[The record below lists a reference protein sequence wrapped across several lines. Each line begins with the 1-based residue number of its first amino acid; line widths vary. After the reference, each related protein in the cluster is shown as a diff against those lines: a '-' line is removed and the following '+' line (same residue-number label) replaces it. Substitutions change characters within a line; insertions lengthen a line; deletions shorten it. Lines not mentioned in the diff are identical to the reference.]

1 MTKKL
6 ILLFTIPLLPVSLA
20 VGQTPIQRAEEVIV
34 QAEDRVADSDE
45 VLNSDLAQPGES
57 EDQVVDLIDFGDE
70 GTGGGGQSLIQAD
83 ETITI
88 DFPDEEIRSV
98 LRNVADL
105 YELNL
110 VIPDTLVGRTSVKL
124 REVTWEQVFNVVLAP
139 VGYTH
144 IKDENIIKIV
154 SREEL
159 AMEPTDTR
167 VFLINFARAED
178 ILKTIEPMV
187 SPEIG
192 GRVQVD
198 IRSNALVI
206 TERPSRMEKIQEVI
220 DRLDKPTD
228 QIMIESKFIE
238 ASDRDISNIG
248 VNWASLSGYGLQ
260 ASPFTRTDTNG
271 YNRSS
276 SVDNTNGFNNSTTGT
291 ASNGTSL
298 LNSAVV
304 DNLTGLPTSNR
315 STTTTN
321 ILNDVATENIG
332 TATGLSGV
340 TNGTNFDSITTN
352 VLSADQF
359 QVVLSALESDTDVK
373 LVSNPTVVTLNNS
386 QATINIGED
395 YPIPKFTYN
404 EERGTFEI
412 SDIEYKS
419 IGINLNVTPQ
429 VNSAGFINLDIEP
442 EVSARAGTVPL
453 GGASGTEV
461 PIISTRKTKTKITIK
476 DGYTLAIGGLV
487 ESTDTKETSKV
498 PFLGDIPGLG
508 RLFRSNS
515 NNLVTRNLIIFITA
529 KTLNPDGSSYEE
541 VVDAR
546 LLHDMDIRAEDI
558 PGYEMSSRE
567 RELLEAV
574 EQYRNQISDTE
585 HQMQLQAQLGDLKS
599 LEARREKEREAAE
612 ISGEVDDRPFILQRR

>member
-1 MTKKL
+1 MTNKL
-6 ILLFTIPLLPVSLA
+6 ILLFTIPLLPASLA
-20 VGQTPIQRAEEVIV
+20 VGQSAIQRAEEVII
-34 QAEDRVADSDE
+34 QAEDRVEDSDE
-45 VLNSDLAQPGES
+45 VLNSDLAQTES
-57 EDQVVDLIDFGDE
+57 SGDQVVDLIDFGDE
-70 GTGGGGQSLIQAD
+70 AGGGGSLLQTD
-83 ETITI
+83 ETVTI

-124 REVTWEQVFNVVLAP
+124 REVTWEQVFEVVLGP
-139 VGYTH
+139 VGYTYV
-144 IKDENIIKIV
+144 KDNNIIKVV

-159 AMEPTDTR
+159 ALEPTDTR

-178 ILKTIEPMV
+178 IHKTIEPLV

-198 IRSNALVI
+198 VRSNALVI
-206 TERPSRMEKIQEVI
+206 TERPSRMDKIQEII

-238 ASDRDISNIG
+238 ASDRNISNIG
-248 VNWASLSGYGLQ
+248 VNWSSLSGYGVQ
-260 ASPFTRTDTNG
+260 AGPFEQAETTG
-271 YNRSS
+271 YNRGNTSS
-276 SVDNTNGFNNSTTGT
+276 AQNGVENTSIRNTTNS
-291 ASNGTSL
+291 NSL
-298 LNSAVV
+298 LNQSVV

-315 STTTTN
+315 STSTTN
-321 ILNDVATENIG
+321 IGNEAVGEGVSTDSVLAGMTAGNSFDRMAT
-332 TATGLSGV
+332 SV
-340 TNGTNFDSITTN
+340 F
-352 VLSADQF
+352 SADQF
-359 QVVLSALESDTDVK
+359 QVVLSALKTDTDIK

-386 QATINIGED
+386 EATINIGED

-461 PIISTRKTKTKITIK
+461 PIISTRKTKTQITIK
-476 DGYTLAIGGLV
+476 DGYTLAIGGLI
-487 ESTDTKETSKV
+487 ESTDTVDSTKV
-498 PFLGDIPGLG
+498 PLLGDIPGLG
-508 RLFRSNS
+508 RLFKSDS
-515 NNLVTRNLIIFITA
+515 KNLVQRNLIIFITA

-541 VVDAR
+541 VVDPR

-558 PGYEMSSRE
+558 PGYELSDRE

-574 EQYRNQISDTE
+574 EQYRNQVSDIE
-585 HQMQLQAQLGDLKS
+585 HQMELQAKLGNLKD
-599 LEARREKEREAAE
+599 LEARREKEREQSE
-612 ISGEVDDRPFILQRR
+612 ITGETDNRPFMLQRR

>member
-6 ILLFTIPLLPVSLA
+6 ILLFTIPLLPSSLA
-20 VGQTPIQRAEEVIV
+20 VGQSPIQRAEEVII

-45 VLNSDLAQPGES
+45 VLNSGLAQPGS
-57 EDQVVDLIDFGDE
+57 SGDQVVDLIDFGDE
-70 GTGGGGQSLIQAD
+70 GSGAGTLLQSD

-124 REVTWEQVFNVVLAP
+124 RDVTWEQVFEVVLAP
-139 VGYTH
+139 VGYTYV
-144 IKDENIIKIV
+144 KDTNIIKVV

-159 AMEPTDTR
+159 ALEPTDTR

-178 ILKTIEPMV
+178 IHKTIEPLV

-198 IRSNALVI
+198 VRSNALVI
-206 TERPSRMEKIQEVI
+206 TERPSRMDKIQEII

-238 ASDRDISNIG
+238 ASDRDLSNIG
-248 VNWASLSGYGLQ
+248 VNWASLSGYGVQ
-260 ASPFTRTDTNG
+260 AGPFSQTDTSGNNHSNNISGSNG
-271 YNRSS
+271 VN
-276 SVDNTNGFNNSTTGT
+276 NTNETNTT
-291 ASNGTSL
+291 NGTSL
-298 LNSAVV
+298 LNQAVV

-315 STTTTN
+315 STTSTN
-321 ILNDVATENIG
+321 IANEVLGESLSTNNL
-332 TATGLSGV
+332 LSGM
-340 TNGTNFDSITTN
+340 TAGNSFDRMSTS
-352 VLSADQF
+352 VYSADQF
-359 QVVLSALESDTDVK
+359 QVVLSALKTDTDVK
-373 LVSNPTVVTLNNS
+373 LVSNPTLVTLNNS
-386 QATINIGED
+386 EATINIGED

-429 VNSAGFINLDIEP
+429 VNSAGFINLDIQP

-461 PIISTRKTKTKITIK
+461 PIISTRKTSTHITIK
-476 DGYTLAIGGLV
+476 DGYTLAIGGLI
-487 ESTDTKETSKV
+487 ESTDTVETSKV
-498 PFLGDIPGLG
+498 PLLGDIPGLG
-508 RLFRSNS
+508 RLFRSESNS
-515 NNLVTRNLIIFITA
+515 LTQRNLIIFITA

-541 VVDAR
+541 VIDPR
-546 LLHDMDIRAEDI
+546 MLHNMDIRAEDI
-558 PGYEMSSRE
+558 PGYELSSRE
-567 RELLEAV
+567 RELLQAV
-574 EQYRNQISDTE
+574 EQYRNQVSDIE
-585 HQMQLQAQLGDLKS
+585 HQMKLQGQLGDLKD
-599 LEARREKEREAAE
+599 LEARREREREQSE
-612 ISGEVDDRPFILQRR
+612 VSGETDDRPFMLKRR

>member
-6 ILLFTIPLLPVSLA
+6 ILLFTIPLLPVSFA
-20 VGQTPIQRAEEVIV
+20 VGQTPIQRAEEVII

-45 VLNSDLAQPGES
+45 VLNSDLAQTES
-57 EDQVVDLIDFGDE
+57 SGDQVVDLIDFGDE
-70 GTGGGGQSLIQAD
+70 GSGGGGSLLQAD

-110 VIPDTLVGRTSVKL
+110 VIPDALVGRTSVKL
-124 REVTWEQVFNVVLAP
+124 REVTWEQVFEVALSP
-139 VGYTH
+139 VGYTYVR
-144 IKDENIIKIV
+144 DNNIIKVV

-178 ILKTIEPMV
+178 IHKTIEPLV

-198 IRSNALVI
+198 VRSNALVI
-206 TERPSRMEKIQEVI
+206 TERPSRMDKIQEII

-238 ASDRDISNIG
+238 ASERDVKNLG
-248 VNWASLSGYGLQ
+248 VNWASLNGYGVQ
-260 ASPFTRTDTNG
+260 AGPFSQNDTTG
-271 YNRSS
+271 YNRGNTAS
-276 SVDNTNGFNNSTTGT
+276 NTNGFDNTRTTNST
-291 ASNGTSL
+291 NGNSL
-298 LNSAVV
+298 VNQTVV
-304 DNLTGLPTSNR
+304 NNLTGLPVSNN
-315 STTTTN
+315 STNTTN
-321 ILNDVATENIG
+321 IANNVLTDGVNTSSVAN
-332 TATGLSGV
+332 GV
-340 TNGTNFDSITTN
+340 TNGSSFDRMTTS

-359 QVVLSALESDTDVK
+359 QVVMSALKTDTDIK
-373 LVSNPTVVTLNNS
+373 LVSNPTIVTLNNS
-386 QATINIGED
+386 EATINIGED

-429 VNSAGFINLDIEP
+429 VNSAGFINLDIQP
-442 EVSARAGTVPL
+442 EVSARAGTVTL

-461 PIISTRKTKTKITIK
+461 PIISTRKTNTKITLK
-476 DGYTLAIGGLV
+476 DGYTLAIGGLI
-487 ESTDTKETSKV
+487 ESTDTKIDTRV
-498 PFLGDIPGLG
+498 PLLGDIPGLG
-508 RLFRSNS
+508 RLFRSNAD
-515 NNLVTRNLIIFITA
+515 NLIQRNLIIFITA

-541 VVDAR
+541 VVDPR
-546 LLHDMDIRAEDI
+546 MLHKMDIRAEDI
-558 PGYEMSSRE
+558 PGYELSDRE

-574 EQYRNQISDTE
+574 EQYRNQVTDVE
-585 HQMQLQAQLGDLKS
+585 NQMQLQNQLGNLKD
-599 LEARREKEREAAE
+599 LEARREREREAAE
-612 ISGEVDDRPFILQRR
+612 ISGEADDRPFVLKRR

>member
-6 ILLFTIPLLPVSLA
+6 ILLFTIPLLPVSFA
-20 VGQTPIQRAEEVIV
+20 VGQTPIQRAEEVII

-45 VLNSDLAQPGES
+45 VLNSDLAQTES
-57 EDQVVDLIDFGDE
+57 SGDQVVDLIDFGDE
-70 GTGGGGQSLIQAD
+70 GSGGGGSLLQAD

-110 VIPDTLVGRTSVKL
+110 VIPDALVGRTSVKL
-124 REVTWEQVFNVVLAP
+124 REVTWEQVFEVALSP
-139 VGYTH
+139 VGYTYVR
-144 IKDENIIKIV
+144 DNNIIKVV

-178 ILKTIEPMV
+178 IHKTIEPLV

-198 IRSNALVI
+198 VRSNALVI
-206 TERPSRMEKIQEVI
+206 TERPSRMDKIQEII

-238 ASDRDISNIG
+238 ASERDVKNLG
-248 VNWASLSGYGLQ
+248 VNWASLNGYGVQ
-260 ASPFTRTDTNG
+260 AGPFSQNDTTG
-271 YNRSS
+271 YNRGNTAS
-276 SVDNTNGFNNSTTGT
+276 NTNGFDNTRSTNST
-291 ASNGTSL
+291 NGNSL
-298 LNSAVV
+298 VNQTVV
-304 DNLTGLPTSNR
+304 NNLTGLPVSNN
-315 STTTTN
+315 STNTTN
-321 ILNDVATENIG
+321 IANNVLTDGVNTSSVAN
-332 TATGLSGV
+332 GV
-340 TNGTNFDSITTN
+340 TNGSSFDRMTTS

-359 QVVLSALESDTDVK
+359 QVVMSALKTDTDIK
-373 LVSNPTVVTLNNS
+373 LVSNPTIVTLNNS
-386 QATINIGED
+386 EATINIGED

-429 VNSAGFINLDIEP
+429 VNSAGFINLDIQP
-442 EVSARAGTVPL
+442 EVSARAGTVTL

-461 PIISTRKTKTKITIK
+461 PIISTRKTNTKITLK
-476 DGYTLAIGGLV
+476 DGYTLAIGGLI
-487 ESTDTKETSKV
+487 ESTDTKIDTRV
-498 PFLGDIPGLG
+498 PLLGDIPGLG
-508 RLFRSNS
+508 RLFRSNAD
-515 NNLVTRNLIIFITA
+515 NLIQRNLIIFITA

-541 VVDAR
+541 VVDPR
-546 LLHDMDIRAEDI
+546 MLHKMDIRAEDI
-558 PGYEMSSRE
+558 PGYELSDRE

-574 EQYRNQISDTE
+574 EQYRNQVTDVE
-585 HQMQLQAQLGDLKS
+585 NQMQLQNQLGNLKD
-599 LEARREKEREAAE
+599 LEARREREREAAE
-612 ISGEVDDRPFILQRR
+612 ISGEADDRPFVLKRR

>member
-1 MTKKL
+1 M
-6 ILLFTIPLLPVSLA
+6 A
-20 VGQTPIQRAEEVIV
+20 VGQTPIQRAEEVII
-34 QAEDRVADSDE
+34 QAEDRVEDSDE
-45 VLNSDLAQPGES
+45 VLNSKPAQSGS
-57 EDQVVDLIDFGDE
+57 SGSQVVDLIDFGDGGSSG
-70 GTGGGGQSLIQAD
+70 GTSLLQAD

-88 DFPDEEIRSV
+88 DFPDEEIRAV

-124 REVTWEQVFNVVLAP
+124 REVTWEQVFSVVLSP
-139 VGYTH
+139 VGYTYM
-144 IKDENIIKIV
+144 KDENIIKVI

-159 AMEPTDTR
+159 AMEPTETR

-178 ILKTIEPMV
+178 IHKTIEPLV

-198 IRSNALVI
+198 VRSNALVI
-206 TERPSRMEKIQEVI
+206 TERPSRMDKIQDII

-238 ASDRDISNIG
+238 ASDRDLSNIG
-248 VNWASLSGYGLQ
+248 INWASLNGYGVQ
-260 ASPFTRTDTNG
+260 AGPFTQSNTSTYGRSNDFNASNG
-271 YNRSS
+271 VS
-276 SVDNTNGFNNSTTGT
+276 NTNSNT

-298 LNSAVV
+298 NNQTVI
-304 DNLTGLPTSNR
+304 DNLTGLPVNNR
-315 STTTTN
+315 STSTTN
-321 ILNDVATENIG
+321 IMNDVVSDGVT
-332 TATGLSGV
+332 TGSFLNGV
-340 TNGTNFDSITTN
+340 TNGGGFDRMTTS

-359 QVVLSALESDTDVK
+359 QVVLSALKTEADVK
-373 LVSNPTVVTLNNS
+373 LVSNPTVVTLNDS
-386 QATINIGED
+386 EATINIGED

-419 IGINLNVTPQ
+419 IGINLAVTPQ
-429 VNSAGFINLDIEP
+429 VNSAGFINLDIAP

-461 PIISTRKTKTKITIK
+461 PIISTRKTATKITIK
-476 DGYTLAIGGLV
+476 DGYTLAIGGLI
-487 ESTDTKETSKV
+487 ESTETKEISKV
-498 PFLGDIPGLG
+498 PVLGDIPGLG

-515 NNLVTRNLIIFITA
+515 DSLTQRNLIIFITA

-541 VVDAR
+541 VIDPR
-546 LLHDMDIRAEDI
+546 MLHDMDIRAEDI
-558 PGYEMSSRE
+558 PGYELSERE

-574 EQYRNQISDTE
+574 EQYRNQVTDIE
-585 HQMQLQAQLGDLKS
+585 NQMSLQKQLGDLKS
-599 LEARREKEREAAE
+599 LESRREKEREASE
-612 ISGEVDDRPFILQRR
+612 ITGEADSRPFILKRR

>member
-6 ILLFTIPLLPVSLA
+6 ILLFTIPLLPSSMA
-20 VGQTPIQRAEEVIV
+20 VGQSPIQRAEEVII

-45 VLNSDLAQPGES
+45 VLNSDLAQSES
-57 EDQVVDLIDFGDE
+57 TGDQVVDLIDFGDE
-70 GTGGGGQSLIQAD
+70 GGGAGTLLQSD

-124 REVTWEQVFNVVLAP
+124 REVTWEQVFEVVLAP
-139 VGYTH
+139 VGYTYV
-144 IKDENIIKIV
+144 KDTNIIKVV

-159 AMEPTDTR
+159 ALEPTDTR

-178 ILKTIEPMV
+178 IHKTIEPLV

-198 IRSNALVI
+198 VRSNALVI
-206 TERPSRMEKIQEVI
+206 TERPSRMDKIQEII

-238 ASDRDISNIG
+238 ASDRDLSNIG
-248 VNWASLSGYGLQ
+248 VNWASLSGYGVQ
-260 ASPFTRTDTNG
+260 AGPFSQTDTSGNNHSNNISGSNG
-271 YNRSS
+271 VN
-276 SVDNTNGFNNSTTGT
+276 NTNETNTT
-291 ASNGTSL
+291 NGTSL
-298 LNSAVV
+298 LNQAVV

-315 STTTTN
+315 STTSTN
-321 ILNDVATENIG
+321 IANEVLGESLSTNNL
-332 TATGLSGV
+332 LSGM
-340 TNGTNFDSITTN
+340 TAGNSFDRMSTS
-352 VLSADQF
+352 VYSADQF
-359 QVVLSALESDTDVK
+359 QVVLSALKTDTDVK
-373 LVSNPTVVTLNNS
+373 LVSNPTLVTLNNS
-386 QATINIGED
+386 EATINIGED

-429 VNSAGFINLDIEP
+429 VNSAGFINLDIQP

-461 PIISTRKTKTKITIK
+461 PIISTRKTSTHITIK
-476 DGYTLAIGGLV
+476 DGYTLAIGGLI
-487 ESTDTKETSKV
+487 ESTDTVETSKV
-498 PFLGDIPGLG
+498 PLLGDIPGLG
-508 RLFRSNS
+508 RLFSSESNS
-515 NNLVTRNLIIFITA
+515 LTQRNLIIFITA

-541 VVDAR
+541 VIDPR
-546 LLHDMDIRAEDI
+546 MLHDMDIRAEDI
-558 PGYEMSSRE
+558 PGYELSSRE
-567 RELLEAV
+567 RELLQAV
-574 EQYRNQISDTE
+574 EQYRNQVSDIE
-585 HQMQLQAQLGDLKS
+585 HQMELQGQLGDLKN
-599 LEARREKEREAAE
+599 LEARREREREQAE
-612 ISGEVDDRPFILQRR
+612 VSGETDDRPFMLKRR

>member
-1 MTKKL
+1 MTNKL
-6 ILLFTIPLLPVSLA
+6 ILLFIIPLLPTSLA
-20 VGQTPIQRAEEVIV
+20 VGQSPIQRAEEVII
-34 QAEDRVADSDE
+34 QAEDRVEDSDE
-45 VLNSDLAQPGES
+45 VLNPDLAQNES
-57 EDQVVDLIDFGDE
+57 SGDQVIDLIDFGDE
-70 GTGGGGQSLIQAD
+70 AGGGGSLLQTD
-83 ETITI
+83 ETVTI

-124 REVTWEQVFNVVLAP
+124 REVTWEQVFEVVLGP
-139 VGYTH
+139 VGYTYV
-144 IKDENIIKIV
+144 KDNNIIKVV

-159 AMEPTDTR
+159 ALEPTDTR

-178 ILKTIEPMV
+178 IQKTIEPLV

-198 IRSNALVI
+198 VRSNALVI
-206 TERPSRMEKIQEVI
+206 TERPSRMDKIQEII

-238 ASDRDISNIG
+238 ASDRDITNIG
-248 VNWASLSGYGLQ
+248 VNWSSLSGYGIQ
-260 ASPFTRTDTNG
+260 AGPFEQTESTG
-271 YNRSS
+271 YNRGNTSS
-276 SVDNTNGFNNSTTGT
+276 IQNGIDNTNIRTTT
-291 ASNGTSL
+291 NGNSL
-298 LNSAVV
+298 LNQSVV

-315 STTTTN
+315 STSATN
-321 ILNDVATENIG
+321 IANDVIGEGISTDSVLAGMTAGNSFDRMAT
-332 TATGLSGV
+332 SV
-340 TNGTNFDSITTN
+340 F
-352 VLSADQF
+352 SADQF
-359 QVVLSALESDTDVK
+359 QVVLSALKTETDIK

-386 QATINIGED
+386 EATINIGED

-419 IGINLNVTPQ
+419 IGINLAVTPQ

-453 GGASGTEV
+453 GGAAGTEV
-461 PIISTRKTKTKITIK
+461 PIISTRKTKTQITIK
-476 DGYTLAIGGLV
+476 DGYTLAIGGLI
-487 ESTDTKETSKV
+487 ESTDTIDSTKV
-498 PFLGDIPGLG
+498 PLLGDIPGLG
-508 RLFRSNS
+508 RLFRSDS
-515 NNLVTRNLIIFITA
+515 KNLVQRNLIIFITA

-541 VVDAR
+541 VIDPR

-558 PGYEMSSRE
+558 PGYELSDRE

-574 EQYRNQISDTE
+574 EQYRDQVSDIE
-585 HQMQLQAQLGDLKS
+585 HQMELQAKLGNLKD
-599 LEARREKEREAAE
+599 LEARREKEREQSE
-612 ISGEVDDRPFILQRR
+612 ITGETDNRPFMLQRR

>member
-6 ILLFTIPLLPVSLA
+6 ILLFTIPLLPGSFA
-20 VGQTPIQRAEEVIV
+20 VGQTPIQRAEEVII

-45 VLNSDLAQPGES
+45 VLNSDLAQTES
-57 EDQVVDLIDFGDE
+57 SGDQVVDLIDFGDE
-70 GTGGGGQSLIQAD
+70 GGEGGGSLLQAD

-124 REVTWEQVFNVVLAP
+124 REVTWEQVFEVVLSP
-139 VGYTH
+139 VGYTYMR
-144 IKDENIIKIV
+144 DNNIIKVV

-178 ILKTIEPMV
+178 IHKTIEPLV

-198 IRSNALVI
+198 VRSNALVI
-206 TERPSRMEKIQEVI
+206 TERPSRMDKIQEII

-238 ASDRDISNIG
+238 ASDRDIKNVGI
-248 VNWASLSGYGLQ
+248 NWASLNGYGLQ
-260 ASPFTRTDTNG
+260 AGPYTQNDTSG
-271 YNRSS
+271 YNRSMTNS
-276 SVDNTNGFNNSTTGT
+276 STNGIDNTRSTNSTN
-291 ASNGTSL
+291 SNGLVNQT
-298 LNSAVV
+298 VV
-304 DNLTGLPTSNR
+304 DNLTGLPVSNN

-321 ILNDVATENIG
+321 IANSVLTDGANTSSILNGVAGGN
-332 TATGLSGV
+332 S
-340 TNGTNFDSITTN
+340 FDRMSTS

-359 QVVLSALESDTDVK
+359 QVVLSALKTDTDIK
-373 LVSNPTVVTLNNS
+373 LVSNPTIVTLNNS
-386 QATINIGED
+386 EATINIGED

-429 VNSAGFINLDIEP
+429 VNSAGFINLDIQP
-442 EVSARAGTVPL
+442 EVSARSGTVPL

-461 PIISTRKTKTKITIK
+461 PIISTRKTATKITIK
-476 DGYTLAIGGLV
+476 DGYTLAIGGLI
-487 ESTDTKETSKV
+487 ESTDTKIDTKV
-498 PFLGDIPGLG
+498 PLLGDIPGLG
-508 RLFRSNS
+508 RLFRSDAD
-515 NNLVTRNLIIFITA
+515 NLVQRNLIIFITA

-541 VVDAR
+541 VVDPR
-546 LLHDMDIRAEDI
+546 MLHQMDIRAEDI
-558 PGYEMSSRE
+558 PGYELSERE

-574 EQYRNQISDTE
+574 EQYRNQVSDVE
-585 HQMQLQAQLGDLKS
+585 HQMKLQAQLGDLKD
-599 LEARREKEREAAE
+599 LEARREREREAAE
-612 ISGEVDDRPFILQRR
+612 ISGETDDRPFILQRR

>member
-6 ILLFTIPLLPVSLA
+6 ILLFTILLLPGSFV
-20 VGQTPIQRAEEVIV
+20 VGQTPIQRAEEVII

-45 VLNSDLAQPGES
+45 VLNSDLAQTES
-57 EDQVVDLIDFGDE
+57 SGDQVVDLIDFGDE
-70 GTGGGGQSLIQAD
+70 GSGGGGSLLQAD

-124 REVTWEQVFNVVLAP
+124 SEVTWEQVFEVALSP
-139 VGYTH
+139 VGYTYVR
-144 IKDENIIKIV
+144 DNNIIKVI

-178 ILKTIEPMV
+178 IHKTIEPLV

-198 IRSNALVI
+198 VRSNALVI
-206 TERPSRMEKIQEVI
+206 TERPSRMDKIQEII

-238 ASDRDISNIG
+238 ASDRDVKNLG
-248 VNWASLSGYGLQ
+248 VNWASLNGFGVQ
-260 ASPFTRTDTNG
+260 AGPFTQNDTTG
-271 YNRSS
+271 YNRGNTAS
-276 SVDNTNGFNNSTTGT
+276 NTNGFDNTRTTSSENGNSLVNQT
-291 ASNGTSL
+291 
-298 LNSAVV
+298 VV
-304 DNLTGLPTSNR
+304 NNLTGLPVSNN
-315 STTTTN
+315 STNTTN
-321 ILNDVATENIG
+321 IANNVLTDGVNASSVANGI
-332 TATGLSGV
+332 
-340 TNGTNFDSITTN
+340 TNGNSFDRMTTS

-359 QVVLSALESDTDVK
+359 QIVMSALKTDTDIK
-373 LVSNPTVVTLNNS
+373 LVSNPTIVTLNNS
-386 QATINIGED
+386 EATINIGED

-429 VNSAGFINLDIEP
+429 VNSAGFINLDIQP
-442 EVSARAGTVPL
+442 EVSARAGTVTL

-461 PIISTRKTKTKITIK
+461 PIISTRKTNTKITLK
-476 DGYTLAIGGLV
+476 DGYTLAIGGLI
-487 ESTDTKETSKV
+487 ESTDTKIDTRV
-498 PFLGDIPGLG
+498 PLLGDIPGLG

-515 NNLVTRNLIIFITA
+515 DNLVQRNLIIFITA

-541 VVDAR
+541 VVDPR
-546 LLHDMDIRAEDI
+546 MLHQMDIRAEDI
-558 PGYEMSSRE
+558 PGYELSDRE

-574 EQYRNQISDTE
+574 EQYRNQVTDVE
-585 HQMQLQAQLGDLKS
+585 NQMQLQNQLGNLKD
-599 LEARREKEREAAE
+599 LEARREREREAAE
-612 ISGEVDDRPFILQRR
+612 ISGEGDDRPFVLKRR

>member
-6 ILLFTIPLLPVSLA
+6 ILLFTIPLLPSSLA
-20 VGQTPIQRAEEVIV
+20 VGQSPIQRAEEVII

-45 VLNSDLAQPGES
+45 VLNSDLAQSES
-57 EDQVVDLIDFGDE
+57 TGDQVVDLIDFGDE
-70 GTGGGGQSLIQAD
+70 GGGAGTLLQSD

-124 REVTWEQVFNVVLAP
+124 REVTWEQVFEVVLAP
-139 VGYTH
+139 VGYTYV
-144 IKDENIIKIV
+144 KDTNIIKVV

-159 AMEPTDTR
+159 ALEPTDTR

-178 ILKTIEPMV
+178 IHKTIEPLV

-198 IRSNALVI
+198 VRSNALVI
-206 TERPSRMEKIQEVI
+206 TERPSRMDKIQEII

-238 ASDRDISNIG
+238 ASDRDLSNIG
-248 VNWASLSGYGLQ
+248 VNWASLSGYGVQ
-260 ASPFTRTDTNG
+260 AGPFSQTDTSGNNHSNNISGSNG
-271 YNRSS
+271 VN
-276 SVDNTNGFNNSTTGT
+276 NTNETNTT
-291 ASNGTSL
+291 NGTSL
-298 LNSAVV
+298 LNQAVV

-315 STTTTN
+315 STTSTN
-321 ILNDVATENIG
+321 IANEVLGESLSTNNL
-332 TATGLSGV
+332 LSGM
-340 TNGTNFDSITTN
+340 TAGNSFDRMSTS
-352 VLSADQF
+352 VYSADQF
-359 QVVLSALESDTDVK
+359 QVVLSALKTDTDVK
-373 LVSNPTVVTLNNS
+373 LVSNPTLVTLNNS
-386 QATINIGED
+386 EATINIGED

-429 VNSAGFINLDIEP
+429 VNSAGFINLDIQP

-461 PIISTRKTKTKITIK
+461 PIISTRKTSTHITIK
-476 DGYTLAIGGLV
+476 DGYTLAIGGLI
-487 ESTDTKETSKV
+487 ESTDTVETSKV
-498 PFLGDIPGLG
+498 PLLGDIPGLG
-508 RLFRSNS
+508 RLFSSESNS
-515 NNLVTRNLIIFITA
+515 LTQRNLIIFITA

-541 VVDAR
+541 VIDPR
-546 LLHDMDIRAEDI
+546 MLHDMDIRAEDI
-558 PGYEMSSRE
+558 PGYELSSRE
-567 RELLEAV
+567 RELLQAV
-574 EQYRNQISDTE
+574 EQYRNQVSDIE
-585 HQMQLQAQLGDLKS
+585 HQMELQGQLGDLKN
-599 LEARREKEREAAE
+599 LEARREREREQAE
-612 ISGEVDDRPFILQRR
+612 VSGETDDRPFMLKRR

>member
-6 ILLFTIPLLPVSLA
+6 ILLFTIPLLPSSLA
-20 VGQTPIQRAEEVIV
+20 VGQSPIQRAEEVII

-45 VLNSDLAQPGES
+45 VLNSGLAQPGS
-57 EDQVVDLIDFGDE
+57 SGDQVVDLIDFGDE
-70 GTGGGGQSLIQAD
+70 GSGAGTLLQSD

-124 REVTWEQVFNVVLAP
+124 RDVTWEQVFEVVLAP
-139 VGYTH
+139 VGYTYV
-144 IKDENIIKIV
+144 KDTNIIKVV

-159 AMEPTDTR
+159 ALEPTDTR

-178 ILKTIEPMV
+178 IHKTIEPLV

-198 IRSNALVI
+198 VRSNALVI
-206 TERPSRMEKIQEVI
+206 TERPSRMDKIQEII

-238 ASDRDISNIG
+238 ASDRDLSNIG
-248 VNWASLSGYGLQ
+248 VNWASLSGYGVQ
-260 ASPFTRTDTNG
+260 AGPFSQTDSSGNNHGSNVNG
-271 YNRSS
+271 S
-276 SVDNTNGFNNSTTGT
+276 NGFNNTDERTTT
-291 ASNGTSL
+291 NGTSL
-298 LNSAVV
+298 LNQAVV

-315 STTTTN
+315 STSSTNIANEVIGERLTTN
-321 ILNDVATENIG
+321 NL
-332 TATGLSGV
+332 LSGM
-340 TNGTNFDSITTN
+340 TAGNSFDRMSTS
-352 VLSADQF
+352 VYSADQF
-359 QVVLSALESDTDVK
+359 QVVLSALKTDTDVK
-373 LVSNPTVVTLNNS
+373 LVSNPTLVTLNNS
-386 QATINIGED
+386 KATINIGED

-429 VNSAGFINLDIEP
+429 VNSAGFINLDIQP

-461 PIISTRKTKTKITIK
+461 PIISTRKTSTHITIK
-476 DGYTLAIGGLV
+476 DGYTLAIGGLI
-487 ESTDTKETSKV
+487 ESTDTIETSKV
-498 PFLGDIPGLG
+498 PLLGDIPGLG
-508 RLFRSNS
+508 RLFRSESNS
-515 NNLVTRNLIIFITA
+515 LTQRNLIIFITA

-541 VVDAR
+541 VIDPR
-546 LLHDMDIRAEDI
+546 MLHNMDIRAEDI
-558 PGYEMSSRE
+558 PGYELSSRE
-567 RELLEAV
+567 RELLQAV
-574 EQYRNQISDTE
+574 EQYRNQVSDIE
-585 HQMQLQAQLGDLKS
+585 HQMKLQGQLGDLKD
-599 LEARREKEREAAE
+599 LEARREREREQSE
-612 ISGEVDDRPFILQRR
+612 VSGETDDRPFMLKLR

>member
-6 ILLFTIPLLPVSLA
+6 ILLFTIPLLPVSFA
-20 VGQTPIQRAEEVIV
+20 VGQTPIQRAEEVII

-45 VLNSDLAQPGES
+45 VLNSDLAQTES
-57 EDQVVDLIDFGDE
+57 SGDQVVDLIDFGDE
-70 GTGGGGQSLIQAD
+70 GSGGGGSLLQAD

-110 VIPDTLVGRTSVKL
+110 VIPDALVGRTSVKL
-124 REVTWEQVFNVVLAP
+124 REVTWEQVFEVALSP
-139 VGYTH
+139 VGYTYVR
-144 IKDENIIKIV
+144 DNNIIKVV

-178 ILKTIEPMV
+178 IHKTIEPLV

-198 IRSNALVI
+198 VRSNALVI
-206 TERPSRMEKIQEVI
+206 TERPSRMDKIQEII

-238 ASDRDISNIG
+238 ASDRDVKNLG
-248 VNWASLSGYGLQ
+248 VNWASLNGYGVQ
-260 ASPFTRTDTNG
+260 AGPFSQNDTTG
-271 YNRSS
+271 YNRGNTAS
-276 SVDNTNGFNNSTTGT
+276 NTNGFDNTRTTNST
-291 ASNGTSL
+291 NGNSL
-298 LNSAVV
+298 VNQTVV
-304 DNLTGLPTSNR
+304 NNLTGLPVSNN
-315 STTTTN
+315 STNTTN
-321 ILNDVATENIG
+321 IANNVLTDGVNTSSVAN
-332 TATGLSGV
+332 GV
-340 TNGTNFDSITTN
+340 TNGSSFDRMTTS

-359 QVVLSALESDTDVK
+359 QVVMSALKTDTDIK
-373 LVSNPTVVTLNNS
+373 LVSNPTIVTLNNS
-386 QATINIGED
+386 EATINIGED

-429 VNSAGFINLDIEP
+429 VNSAGFINLDIQP
-442 EVSARAGTVPL
+442 EVSARAGTVTL

-461 PIISTRKTKTKITIK
+461 PIISTRKTNTKITLK
-476 DGYTLAIGGLV
+476 DGYTLAIGGLI
-487 ESTDTKETSKV
+487 ESTDTKIDTRV
-498 PFLGDIPGLG
+498 PLLGDIPGLG
-508 RLFRSNS
+508 RLFRSNAD
-515 NNLVTRNLIIFITA
+515 NLIQRNLIIFITA

-541 VVDAR
+541 VVDPR
-546 LLHDMDIRAEDI
+546 MLHKMDIRAEDI
-558 PGYEMSSRE
+558 PGYELSDRE

-574 EQYRNQISDTE
+574 EQYRNQVTDVE
-585 HQMQLQAQLGDLKS
+585 NQMQLQNQLGNLKD
-599 LEARREKEREAAE
+599 LEARREREREAAE
-612 ISGEVDDRPFILQRR
+612 ISGEADDRPFVLKRR

>member
-1 MTKKL
+1 MTNKPI
-6 ILLFTIPLLPVSLA
+6 ILYILPLLPFSLA
-20 VGQTPIQRAEEVIV
+20 VGQTPIQRAEEVII

-45 VLNSDLAQPGES
+45 VLNSNEAKSGS
-57 EDQVVDLIDFGDE
+57 SGDQVVDLIDFGNQGSG
-70 GTGGGGQSLIQAD
+70 GTSLMQSD

-124 REVTWEQVFNVVLAP
+124 RDVTWEQVFDVVLAP
-139 VGYTH
+139 VGYTYL
-144 IKDENIIKIV
+144 KDENIVKVI

-178 ILKTIEPMV
+178 IHKTIEPLV
-187 SPEIG
+187 SPEVG

-198 IRSNALVI
+198 VRSNALVI
-206 TERPSRMEKIQEVI
+206 TERPSRMEKIQEII

-238 ASDRDISNIG
+238 ASDRDLSNIG
-248 VNWASLSGYGLQ
+248 INWASLNGYGVQ
-260 ASPFTRTDTNG
+260 AGPFTQSDTST
-271 YNRSS
+271 YNRSASYGS
-276 SVDNTNGFNNSTTGT
+276 SNGVNTSNQNN

-298 LNSAVV
+298 LNQSVV
-304 DNLTGLPTSNR
+304 NNLTGLPTNNS
-315 STTTTN
+315 STSTTN
-321 ILNDVATENIG
+321 IANDVINNRTTTGSSVNNISNG
-332 TATGLSGV
+332 SG
-340 TNGTNFDSITTN
+340 FDRASTS

-359 QVVLSALESDTDVK
+359 QVVMSALKTDTDIK

-386 QATINIGED
+386 EATINIGED

-419 IGINLNVTPQ
+419 IGINLHVTPQ
-429 VNSAGFINLDIEP
+429 VNSAGFINLDIAP

-461 PIISTRKTKTKITIK
+461 PIISTRKTATKITIK
-476 DGYTLAIGGLV
+476 DGYTLAIGGLI
-487 ESTDTKETSKV
+487 ESTDTKEQSKV
-498 PFLGDIPGLG
+498 PLLGDIPGLG
-508 RLFRSNS
+508 RLFTSNS
-515 NNLVTRNLIIFITA
+515 DSTIRRNLIIFITA
-529 KTLNPDGSSYEE
+529 KTLNPDGSTYEE
-541 VVDAR
+541 VLDPR
-546 LLHDMDIRAEDI
+546 MLHDMDIRAEDI
-558 PGYEMSSRE
+558 PGYEMSDRE

-574 EQYRNQISDTE
+574 EQYRNQVNDIE
-585 HQMQLQAQLGDLKS
+585 NQMALQTKLGALKD
-599 LEARREKEREAAE
+599 LEARREREREARE
-612 ISGEVDDRPFILQRR
+612 IAGETDDRPFILRRR

>member
-6 ILLFTIPLLPVSLA
+6 ILLFTIPLLPSSLA
-20 VGQTPIQRAEEVIV
+20 VGQSPIQRAEEVII

-45 VLNSDLAQPGES
+45 VLNSGLAQPGS
-57 EDQVVDLIDFGDE
+57 SGDQVVDLIDFGDE
-70 GTGGGGQSLIQAD
+70 GSGAGTLLQSD

-124 REVTWEQVFNVVLAP
+124 RDVTWEQVFEVVLAP
-139 VGYTH
+139 VGYTYV
-144 IKDENIIKIV
+144 KDTNIIKVV

-159 AMEPTDTR
+159 ALEPTDTR

-178 ILKTIEPMV
+178 IHKTIEPLV

-198 IRSNALVI
+198 VRSNALVI
-206 TERPSRMEKIQEVI
+206 TERPSRMDKIQEII

-238 ASDRDISNIG
+238 ASDRDLSNIG
-248 VNWASLSGYGLQ
+248 VNWASLSGYGVQ
-260 ASPFTRTDTNG
+260 AGPFSQTDSSGNNHGSNVNG
-271 YNRSS
+271 S
-276 SVDNTNGFNNSTTGT
+276 NGFNNTDERTTT
-291 ASNGTSL
+291 NGTSL
-298 LNSAVV
+298 LNQAVV

-315 STTTTN
+315 STSSTNIANEVIGERLTTN
-321 ILNDVATENIG
+321 NL
-332 TATGLSGV
+332 LSGM
-340 TNGTNFDSITTN
+340 TAGNSFDRMSTS
-352 VLSADQF
+352 VYSADQF
-359 QVVLSALESDTDVK
+359 QVVLSALKTDTDVK
-373 LVSNPTVVTLNNS
+373 LVSNPTLVTLNNS
-386 QATINIGED
+386 KATINIGED

-429 VNSAGFINLDIEP
+429 VNSAGFINLDIQP

-461 PIISTRKTKTKITIK
+461 PIISTRKTSTHITIK
-476 DGYTLAIGGLV
+476 DGYTLAIGGLI
-487 ESTDTKETSKV
+487 ESTDTVETSKV
-498 PFLGDIPGLG
+498 PLLGDIPGLG
-508 RLFRSNS
+508 RLFRSESNS
-515 NNLVTRNLIIFITA
+515 LTQRNLIIFITA

-541 VVDAR
+541 VIDPR
-546 LLHDMDIRAEDI
+546 MLHNMDIRAEDI
-558 PGYEMSSRE
+558 PGYELSSRE
-567 RELLEAV
+567 RELLQAV
-574 EQYRNQISDTE
+574 EQYRNQVSDIE
-585 HQMQLQAQLGDLKS
+585 HQMKLQGQLGDLKD
-599 LEARREKEREAAE
+599 LEARREREREQSE
-612 ISGEVDDRPFILQRR
+612 VSGETDDRPFMLKRR

>member
-6 ILLFTIPLLPVSLA
+6 ILLFTIPLLPAGLA
-20 VGQTPIQRAEEVIV
+20 VGQSPIQRAEEVII
-34 QAEDRVADSDE
+34 QAEDRVEESDE
-45 VLNSDLAQPGES
+45 VLNSDLAQPGS
-57 EDQVVDLIDFGDE
+57 SGDQVVDLIDFGDE
-70 GTGGGGQSLIQAD
+70 SGEGGSLLQSD
-83 ETITI
+83 ETVTI

-124 REVTWEQVFNVVLAP
+124 REVTWEQVFEVVLGP
-139 VGYTH
+139 VGYTYM
-144 IKDENIIKIV
+144 KDNNIIKVI

-159 AMEPTDTR
+159 ALEPTDTR

-178 ILKTIEPMV
+178 IHATIEPLV

-198 IRSNALVI
+198 VRSNALVI
-206 TERPSRMEKIQEVI
+206 TERPSRMDKIQEII

-248 VNWASLSGYGLQ
+248 VNWSSLSGYGLQ
-260 ASPFTRTDTNG
+260 AGPFEQSETTG
-271 YNRSS
+271 YNRSNTS
-276 SVDNTNGFNNSTTGT
+276 NTQNGVDNTNIRNTTNGNSLVNQ
-291 ASNGTSL
+291 S
-298 LNSAVV
+298 VV

-315 STTTTN
+315 STSATN
-321 ILNDVATENIG
+321 IGNDVLGERVSTDSVLAGMTAGNSFDRMAT
-332 TATGLSGV
+332 SV
-340 TNGTNFDSITTN
+340 F
-352 VLSADQF
+352 SADQF
-359 QVVLSALESDTDVK
+359 QVVLSALKTDTDIK

-386 QATINIGED
+386 EATINIGED

-461 PIISTRKTKTKITIK
+461 PIISTRKTKTQITIK
-476 DGYTLAIGGLV
+476 DGYTLAIGGLI
-487 ESTDTKETSKV
+487 ESTDTIDSTKV
-498 PFLGDIPGLG
+498 PLLGDIPGLG
-508 RLFRSNS
+508 RLFRSDS
-515 NNLVTRNLIIFITA
+515 KNLVQRNLIIFITA

-541 VVDAR
+541 IVDSR
-546 LLHDMDIRAEDI
+546 MLHDMDIRAEDI
-558 PGYEMSSRE
+558 PGYELSDRE

-574 EQYRNQISDTE
+574 EQYRNQVSDIE
-585 HQMQLQAQLGDLKS
+585 HQMELQSKLGNLKD
-599 LEARREKEREAAE
+599 LEARREREREQAE
-612 ISGEVDDRPFILQRR
+612 IAGETDSRPFMLQRR

>member
-6 ILLFTIPLLPVSLA
+6 ILLFIIPLLPASLA
-20 VGQTPIQRAEEVIV
+20 VGQTPIQRAEEVII
-34 QAEDRVADSDE
+34 QAEDRVEDSDE
-45 VLNSDLAQPGES
+45 VLNSDQAGS
-57 EDQVVDLIDFGDE
+57 SGDQVIDLIDFGDE
-70 GTGGGGQSLIQAD
+70 GTGAGGGSLLQSD

-124 REVTWEQVFNVVLAP
+124 REVTWEQVFEVVLSP

-144 IKDENIIKIV
+144 VKDNNIIKVV

-159 AMEPTDTR
+159 ALEPTDTR

-178 ILKTIEPMV
+178 IQQTIEPLV

-198 IRSNALVI
+198 VRSNALVI
-206 TERPSRMEKIQEVI
+206 TERPSRMEKIQEII

-238 ASDRDISNIG
+238 ASDRDVRNIG
-248 VNWASLSGYGLQ
+248 INWASLSGYGVQ
-260 ASPFTRTDTNG
+260 AGPFEQTDNAG

-276 SVDNTNGFNNSTTGT
+276 SGTTSSGFDNSNTTNSTN
-291 ASNGTSL
+291 STSL
-298 LNSAVV
+298 LNQAVV
-304 DNLTGLPTSNR
+304 DNLTGLPSSNR
-315 STTTTN
+315 STTSTTIAN
-321 ILNDVATENIG
+321 EVLGEGLTTSSMLNGA
-332 TATGLSGV
+332 
-340 TNGTNFDSITTN
+340 TNGDTFDRMTTS
-352 VLSADQF
+352 VFSADQF
-359 QVVLSALESDTDVK
+359 QVVLSALKTDTDIK
-373 LVSNPTVVTLNNS
+373 LVSNPTIVTLNNS
-386 QATINIGED
+386 EATINIGED

-429 VNSAGFINLDIEP
+429 VNSAGFINLDINP
-442 EVSARAGTVPL
+442 EVSARQGTVTL

-461 PIISTRKTKTKITIK
+461 PIISTRKTATKITIK
-476 DGYTLAIGGLV
+476 DGYTLAIGGLI
-487 ESTDTKETSKV
+487 ESTDTTIESKV
-498 PFLGDIPGLG
+498 PLLGDIPGLG

-515 NNLVTRNLIIFITA
+515 DDLVQRNLIIFITA
-529 KTLNPDGSSYEE
+529 KTLNPDGSTYEE
-541 VVDAR
+541 VIDPRMMHQMNV
-546 LLHDMDIRAEDI
+546 RAEDI
-558 PGYEMSSRE
+558 PGYELSERE
-567 RELLEAV
+567 RELLQAV
-574 EQYRNQISDTE
+574 EQYRNQVSDIE
-585 HQMQLQAQLGDLKS
+585 HQMKLQSQLSALKD
-599 LEARREKEREAAE
+599 LEAKREREREAAQ
-612 ISGEVDDRPFILQRR
+612 ISGETDSRPFILRRR

>member
-6 ILLFTIPLLPVSLA
+6 ILLFTIPLLPASMA
-20 VGQTPIQRAEEVIV
+20 VGQTPIQRAEEVII

-45 VLNSDLAQPGES
+45 VLNAADTQAES
-57 EDQVVDLIDFGDE
+57 SGDQVVDLIDFGDE
-70 GTGGGGQSLIQAD
+70 GSGGGSLLQAD

-124 REVTWEQVFNVVLAP
+124 REVTWEQVFEVVLSP
-139 VGYTH
+139 VGYTY
-144 IKDENIIKIV
+144 IKDNNIIKVV

-159 AMEPTDTR
+159 AMEPTETR

-178 ILKTIEPMV
+178 LHTTIEPLV

-198 IRSNALVI
+198 VRSNALVI
-206 TERPSRMEKIQEVI
+206 TERPSRMEKIQEII

-238 ASDRDISNIG
+238 ASDRDVKNLG
-248 VNWASLSGYGLQ
+248 VNWASLNGYGVQ
-260 ASPFTRTDTNG
+260 GGPYTQTDTTG
-271 YNRSS
+271 YNRGNTNSS
-276 SVDNTNGFNNSTTGT
+276 TNGFNNSRETNST
-291 ASNGTSL
+291 NGNSL
-298 LNSAVV
+298 VNQTVV
-304 DNLTGLPTSNR
+304 NNLTGLPVSNN

-321 ILNDVATENIG
+321 IANNVLTDGVNTNSVMN
-332 TATGLSGV
+332 GV
-340 TNGTNFDSITTN
+340 TNGNSFDRMTTS

-359 QVVLSALESDTDVK
+359 QVVLSALKTDTDIK
-373 LVSNPTVVTLNNS
+373 LVSNPTIVTLNNS
-386 QATINIGED
+386 EATINIGED

-429 VNSAGFINLDIEP
+429 VNSAGFINLDILP
-442 EVSARAGTVPL
+442 SVRARAGTVTL

-461 PIISTRKTKTKITIK
+461 PIISTRKTATKITLK
-476 DGYTLAIGGLV
+476 DGYTLAIGGLI
-487 ESTDTKETSKV
+487 ESTDTKIDTRV
-498 PFLGDIPGLG
+498 PLLGDIPGLG

-515 NNLVTRNLIIFITA
+515 DNLVERNLIIFITA

-541 VVDAR
+541 IVDPR
-546 LLHDMDIRAEDI
+546 MLHSMDIRAEDI
-558 PGYEMSSRE
+558 PGYELSDRE

-574 EQYRNQISDTE
+574 EQYRNQVSDVE
-585 HQMQLQAQLGDLKS
+585 NQMQLQAQLGNLKD
-599 LEARREKEREAAE
+599 LEARREREREAAE
-612 ISGEVDDRPFILQRR
+612 ISGETDDRPFILKRR

>member
-6 ILLFTIPLLPVSLA
+6 ILLFTIPLLPSSMA
-20 VGQTPIQRAEEVIV
+20 VGQSPIQRAEEVII

-45 VLNSDLAQPGES
+45 VLNSGLAQPGS
-57 EDQVVDLIDFGDE
+57 SGDQVVDLIDFGDE
-70 GTGGGGQSLIQAD
+70 GSGAGTLLQSD

-124 REVTWEQVFNVVLAP
+124 RDVTWEQVFEVVLAP
-139 VGYTH
+139 VGYTYV
-144 IKDENIIKIV
+144 KDTNIIKVV

-159 AMEPTDTR
+159 ALEPTDTR

-178 ILKTIEPMV
+178 IHKTIEPLV

-198 IRSNALVI
+198 VRSNALVI
-206 TERPSRMEKIQEVI
+206 TERPSRMDKIQEII

-238 ASDRDISNIG
+238 ASDRDLSNIG
-248 VNWASLSGYGLQ
+248 VNWASLSGYGVQ
-260 ASPFTRTDTNG
+260 AGPFSQTDSSGNNHGSNVNG
-271 YNRSS
+271 S
-276 SVDNTNGFNNSTTGT
+276 NGFNNTDERTTT
-291 ASNGTSL
+291 NGTSL
-298 LNSAVV
+298 LNQAVV

-315 STTTTN
+315 STSSTNIANEVIGERLTTN
-321 ILNDVATENIG
+321 NL
-332 TATGLSGV
+332 LSGM
-340 TNGTNFDSITTN
+340 TAGNSFDRMSTS
-352 VLSADQF
+352 VYSADQF
-359 QVVLSALESDTDVK
+359 QVVLSALKTDTDVK
-373 LVSNPTVVTLNNS
+373 LVSNPTLVTLNNS
-386 QATINIGED
+386 KATINIGED

-429 VNSAGFINLDIEP
+429 VNSAGFINLDIQP

-461 PIISTRKTKTKITIK
+461 PIISTRKTSTHITIK
-476 DGYTLAIGGLV
+476 DGYTLAIGGLI
-487 ESTDTKETSKV
+487 ESTDTVETSKV
-498 PFLGDIPGLG
+498 PLLGDIPGLG
-508 RLFRSNS
+508 RLFRSESNS
-515 NNLVTRNLIIFITA
+515 LTQRNLIIFITA

-541 VVDAR
+541 VIDPR
-546 LLHDMDIRAEDI
+546 MLHNMDIRAEDI
-558 PGYEMSSRE
+558 PGYELSSRE
-567 RELLEAV
+567 RELLQAV
-574 EQYRNQISDTE
+574 EQYRNQVSDIE
-585 HQMQLQAQLGDLKS
+585 HQMKLQGQLGDLKD
-599 LEARREKEREAAE
+599 LEARREREREQSE
-612 ISGEVDDRPFILQRR
+612 VSGETDDRPFMLKRR